1 MNAIELTFS
10 VFRVRP
16 MNIQIPNRIRFRLT
30 GVASILAAL
39 TATTGFCGESSDP
52 LLDLLIKKGFI
63 SEQEAGKV
71 KAEADA
77 ARAANTATNAMPPIA
92 DSKWKISNAIK
103 SVELFGDIRLRYEER
118 EADLPGGGGVKL
130 DRGRYAVRLGLRG
143 EAFDNFYYGLR
154 LDTANNPR
162 SPWVTFGTSSSGVPY
177 QGPFGKS
184 TAGVEIGQAYLG
196 WRPTS
201 WLDLTVGKMPNPLF
215 TTPMVWDWD
224 LNPEGAAE
232 RFKTTVGNAD
242 LFATFGQFLYAD
254 LNPNNASGGL
264 GIGVNSA
271 QGQSTDNAFLLAWQ
285 GGANY
290 HFTTNV
296 SAKFAATLYNYIG
309 LTPNVPPFYGNDF
322 VGEGAYLGPGTGTVN
337 GSSGY
342 NPGAGATTPGFF
354 AGFPN
359 NQTGLKHLL
368 VLELPLEV
376 NFKISKLDA
385 RVFGDFAYNFDG
397 RQRAEAAAAGYAN
410 YISINSGTLTP
421 FTPQRN
427 DVKAYQIGFA
437 IGSHGTLGLVNNAAS
452 GKHAW
457 EFRTYWQHLEQYALD
472 PNIID
477 SDFFEGRANLEGFY
491 TSVAYGLSAN
501 VTATVRYGWANRINS
516 KLGTGGINQDIPQVN
531 PIDHYNLLQLD
542 LGMRF

>member
-1 MNAIELTFS
+1 
-10 VFRVRP
+10 
-16 MNIQIPNRIRFRLT
+16 
-30 GVASILAAL
+30 
-39 TATTGFCGESSDP
+39 
-52 LLDLLIKKGFI
+52 
-63 SEQEAGKV
+63 
-71 KAEADA
+71 
-77 ARAANTATNAMPPIA
+77 
-92 DSKWKISNAIK
+92 
-103 SVELFGDIRLRYEER
+103 
-118 EADLPGGGGVKL
+118 
-130 DRGRYAVRLGLRG
+130 
-143 EAFDNFYYGLR
+143 
-154 LDTANNPR
+154 
-162 SPWVTFGTSSSGVPY
+162 
-177 QGPFGKS
+177 
-184 TAGVEIGQAYLG
+184 
-196 WRPTS
+196 
-201 WLDLTVGKMPNPLF
+201 LDLTVGKMPNPLF

-232 RFKTTVGNAD
+232 RFKSTVGNAD

-264 GIGVNSA
+264 GINGA

-337 GSSGY
+337 GNSGY
-342 NPGAGATTPGFF
+342 NPSAGGSTPGFF

-397 RQRAEAAAAGYAN
+397 AQRAEAAAAGYAN
-410 YISINSGTLTP
+410 YISVNSGTLTP
-421 FTPQRN
+421 FAPQRN

-437 IGSHGTLGLVNNAAS
+437 IGSRGTLGLVNNAAS

-457 EFRTYWQHLEQYALD
+457 ELRSYWQHVEQYALD
-472 PNIID
+472 PNLMD

-491 TSVAYGLSAN
+491 TSIAYGLSAN

-516 KLGTGGINQDIPQVN
+516 KLGTGGINQDIPQIN